1 MEQFGLMGLLG
12 ALLDWRTIID
22 ISLIATCL
30 FFLYQTIN
38 RLGTWKIVVGI
49 LAAMMIFLMANF
61 FDLAGI
67 GWIYRNLSSVVIIA
81 LIVIFQPELR
91 KIFERA
97 VSVRRN
103 EIHDYGKDLSIMIAE
118 ALFAMA
124 KQRCGAILVF
134 PGKEPITEYVSG
146 GFLLDAK
153 PSYPLLMSIFDHNSP
168 GHDGAMIITGGVF
181 TQFGV
186 RLPVSESSKLPQ
198 EYGTRHHAALGLAEK
213 TDSLVI
219 VVSEERGAVS
229 VFYMGKMIKS
239 DNQKAVVSTIATHWE
254 STSSYPFDFLR
265 NKNRWT
271 VFNQMALSL
280 ALALLFWSTIIV
292 AQGERIER
300 VFTVPVEY
308 MASPPSLAL
317 VGEREKEVQLYL
329 GGTKSDLDAI
339 VNLSDLS
346 VKIDLSKVGPGTQ
359 SFFITND
366 DIRLPK
372 GVKLIEVTPSR
383 IDLTFGA
390 ITEHWASVIPQLVG
404 DLLSGLTIRSI
415 DVKPNKVKV
424 ISPSAAGDGNVISVT
439 TTPIYLESITKDHK
453 ILCKIIAP
461 QTIQPVDKRWPDVEV
476 TISVK
481 R

>member
-1 MEQFGLMGLLG
+1 MELIAPMGLLNE
-12 ALLDWRTIID
+12 LLDWRTIID
-22 ISLIATCL
+22 IALIATCL
-30 FFLYQTIN
+30 FFLYQTIS

-49 LAAMMIFLMANF
+49 LAAMMIFLAANI

-67 GWIYRNLSSVVIIA
+67 EWIYRNLSSVVIIA
-81 LIVIFQPELR
+81 LIIIFQPELR

-103 EIHDYGKDLSIMIAE
+103 EIHDSGKELAIMIAD
-118 ALFAMA
+118 ALFVMA

-134 PGKEPITEYVSG
+134 PGQEPITEYVSG
-146 GFLLDAK
+146 GYLLDAQ

-168 GHDGAMIITGGVF
+168 GHDGAMIITGGMF

-186 RLPVSESSKLPQ
+186 RFPVSESLKLPQ
-198 EYGTRHHAALGLAEK
+198 SYGTRHHAALGLAEK

-219 VVSEERGAVS
+219 VVSEERGNVS
-229 VFYMGKMIKS
+229 VFHMGKMIKADS
-239 DNQKAVVSTIATHWE
+239 QKAVVSTIASHWE
-254 STSSYPFDFLR
+254 STSSYSFDFLK

-271 VFNQMALSL
+271 VFYQMALSL
-280 ALALLFWSTIIV
+280 ALALFFWSTIIV

-308 MASPPSLAL
+308 LASPTSLAL

-339 VNLSDLS
+339 VNPSDFS

-372 GVKLIEVTPSR
+372 GVRLIEVTPSR
-383 IDLTFGA
+383 IELTFAA
-390 ITEHWASVIPQLVG
+390 ITEHWAFVVPQLVG
-404 DLLSGLTIRSI
+404 DLPSGLTIGSVV
-415 DVKPNKVKV
+415 VKPDKVKV
-424 ISPSAAGDGNVISVT
+424 ISPSFDGNGNTVNVT
-439 TTPIYLESITKDHK
+439 TTPIYMESITKNRN

-461 QTIQPVDKRWPDVEV
+461 QTIQPADKRWPDVEV
-476 TISVK
+476 IISVH
-481 R
+481 

>member
-1 MEQFGLMGLLG
+1 MILLR
-12 ALLDWRTIID
+12 ALLDWRTVID
-22 ISLIATCL
+22 ITLIATCL

-49 LAAMMIFLMANF
+49 LAAMMIFLGANI

-67 GWIYRNLSSVVIIA
+67 EWIYRNLSSVVIIA
-81 LIVIFQPELR
+81 LIIIFQPELR

-103 EIHDYGKDLSIMIAE
+103 EIFDNGNDLSNMIAQ
-118 ALFAMA
+118 ALSAMA
-124 KQRCGAILVF
+124 QQRCGAILVF
-134 PGKEPITEYVSG
+134 PGKESITEYVSG
-146 GFLLDAK
+146 GFSLDAK

-168 GHDGAMIITGGVF
+168 GHDGAIIITGGQF

-186 RLPVSESSKLPQ
+186 RLPISESLKLPR

-213 TDSLVI
+213 TDSLVF
-219 VVSEERGAVS
+219 VVSEERGNVS
-229 VFYMGKMIKS
+229 VFHMGKMIKADS
-239 DNQKAVVSTIATHWE
+239 QKAIISTIASHWE
-254 STSSYPFDFLR
+254 NTSSYPLDFLK

-271 VFNQMALSL
+271 VFYQMAASL

-308 MASPPSLAL
+308 LASPTSLAL

-339 VNLSDLS
+339 VNPSDLS
-346 VKIDLSKVGPGTQ
+346 VKIDLSKVALGTQ

-372 GVKLIEVTPSR
+372 GVKLIEATPSR
-383 IDLTFGA
+383 IELTFAA
-390 ITEHWASVIPQLVG
+390 ITEHWAFVVPQLVG
-404 DLLSGLTIRSI
+404 DLPSGLTIGSVV
-415 DVKPNKVKV
+415 VKPDKVKV
-424 ISPSAAGDGNVISVT
+424 ISPSSDGDGKTVNVT
-439 TTPIYLESITKDHK
+439 TTPIYMESITKNRN

-476 TISVK
+476 IISINRQVN
-481 R
+481 